1 MKQEQGLKH
10 QTEFVDAI
18 YKSKKK
24 KLILWFRFAQL
35 FVSHFWDIQACSAKM
50 VRLVNKHTNISTF
63 LVKIYEKI
71 KIFYLSAFHSNFA
84 DKIRAIVILIR
95 HNSQF
100 KLSETSEFK
109 TGDVRD
115 E

>member
-1 MKQEQGLKH
+1 
-10 QTEFVDAI
+10 
-18 YKSKKK
+18 
-24 KLILWFRFAQL
+24 
-35 FVSHFWDIQACSAKM
+35 M

-71 KIFYLSAFHSNFA
+71 KNFYLSAFDSNFA